1 MNILWGNKKA
11 KQCLKGLSTLS
22 IAYFIALA
30 PNLRAETNVPLD
42 AQSQWDM
49 HKEKVEQWQPDW
61 GEVEDWVEAIT
72 VKKAVSPSDDA
83 LQTLLFDRQIRL
95 ESDGSLTQYY
105 HLRQR
110 INNRVGLES
119 AGRLAV
125 TIQPSYET
133 LIFHHYDR
141 ERDDVKSTLID
152 RDKIEL
158 LRQEDEIGNS
168 IYHGTLTVT
177 QIFDDL
183 QVGDIVD
190 YSYSVK
196 GRNPILGQAYSDYWR
211 MGWGFDVAQVR
222 LRIVTPE
229 YLKLGVHASESL
241 PEVYIES
248 DKKEKSYTWELEN
261 YKAKIVPGDTPPW
274 SFDYPLVEV
283 SEYDNWSA
291 VAQWSHQVFE
301 TPLNSQ
307 VDWVKANEIINN
319 KQLSKKSKAEKL
331 LDLVQEEV
339 RYFGIE
345 TGINALIPSLPNE
358 TIQRQYGDCKDKSV
372 LLTQLLRQAGIKA
385 DTALVSSSITKGV
398 KERMPGPHVFNH
410 AIVRATI
417 DDRIYWLDPSL
428 SHQGNELPSQGFP
441 DYGYGL
447 LVSAHSN
454 ALELIEPP
462 HSLDYRIIVEQ
473 VFMTDKD
480 PINMHM
486 TREYRGQFAESIRY
500 GVDSMSKSIWNL
512 EVDSYYQKLYS
523 GLTRVREQH
532 EDSLDSNVYK
542 TQHEYEIT
550 EDLML
555 NGQYWQIELYADLVR
570 EQVDIPNYVDREDT
584 LYIGTPASVEQ
595 IMIINHQYG
604 ILDLDYESV
613 EISGFAFDYRRDIDL
628 TKDKITV
635 QHFLTT
641 KVDAI
646 EPERLA
652 EYVQDLRRVHASLN
666 TVVLLQSPEEQRFEQ
681 RNNSLKDRLRKLLK
695 KSS

>member
-11 KQCLKGLSTLS
+11 KQCLKGLSTPS

-30 PNLRAETNVPLD
+30 PNLRAATNVPLD

-49 HKEKVEQWQPDW
+49 HKEKVEQWQPAW

-72 VKKAVSPSDDA
+72 VKKAVSASDDA

-168 IYHGTLTVT
+168 IYHGTLIVT

-211 MGWGFDVAQVR
+211 TGWGFDVAQVR

-319 KQLSKKSKAEKL
+319 EQLSKKSKAEKL

-385 DTALVSSSITKGV
+385 DTASVAFTTHITLCV
-398 KERMPGPHVFNH
+398 
-410 AIVRATI
+410 
-417 DDRIYWLDPSL
+417 
-428 SHQGNELPSQGFP
+428 
-441 DYGYGL
+441 
-447 LVSAHSN
+447 
-454 ALELIEPP
+454 
-462 HSLDYRIIVEQ
+462 
-473 VFMTDKD
+473 
-480 PINMHM
+480 
-486 TREYRGQFAESIRY
+486 
-500 GVDSMSKSIWNL
+500 
-512 EVDSYYQKLYS
+512 
-523 GLTRVREQH
+523 
-532 EDSLDSNVYK
+532 
-542 TQHEYEIT
+542 
-550 EDLML
+550 
-555 NGQYWQIELYADLVR
+555 
-570 EQVDIPNYVDREDT
+570 
-584 LYIGTPASVEQ
+584 
-595 IMIINHQYG
+595 
-604 ILDLDYESV
+604 
-613 EISGFAFDYRRDIDL
+613 
-628 TKDKITV
+628 
-635 QHFLTT
+635 
-641 KVDAI
+641 
-646 EPERLA
+646 
-652 EYVQDLRRVHASLN
+652 
-666 TVVLLQSPEEQRFEQ
+666 
-681 RNNSLKDRLRKLLK
+681 
-695 KSS
+695 